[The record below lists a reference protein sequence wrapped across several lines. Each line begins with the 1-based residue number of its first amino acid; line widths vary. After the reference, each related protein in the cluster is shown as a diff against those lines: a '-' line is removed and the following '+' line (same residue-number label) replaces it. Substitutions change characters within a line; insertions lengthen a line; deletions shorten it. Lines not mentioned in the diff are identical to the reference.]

1 MSAHPVDIPVAALH
15 EAAHRSA
22 VVEAM
27 GSFYAEADGLI
38 ARQPGTCASR
48 GACCRFGEYGH
59 RLHVTALEVCYYLA
73 GGEASP
79 SISADACPHVCEG
92 KCRAHARRPLGCR
105 IFYCD
110 PCAESWQG
118 PLTEQLLARLRA
130 MHEELNVPYFYAD
143 WMAILRSIEEES
155 LANVEQRRTNDS

>member
-1 MSAHPVDIPVAALH
+1 MDIPVAALR
-15 EAAHRSA
+15 EAALRSA

-27 GSFYAEADGLI
+27 RSFYAEVDGLI
-38 ARQPGTCASR
+38 AQRSGSCSSC
-48 GACCRFGEYGH
+48 GDCCRFSEYDH

-73 GGEASP
+73 GGDGLP
-79 SISADACPHVCEG
+79 SISADACPHAFEG
-92 KCRAHARRPLGCR
+92 RCRARARRPLGCR

-110 PCAESWQG
+110 PCAQNWQG

-143 WMAILRSIEEES
+143 WMAVLGALRVD
-155 LANVEQRRTNDS
+155 AP

>member
-1 MSAHPVDIPVAALH
+1 MDIPVAALR
-15 EAAHRSA
+15 EAAHRPE

-27 GSFYAEADGLI
+27 RSFYAEADGLI
-38 ARQPGTCASR
+38 ARQPGTCASC
-48 GACCRFGEYGH
+48 GACCGFGEYDH

-73 GGEASP
+73 GGEGSP
-79 SISADACPHVCEG
+79 SINADACPHAFDG
-92 KCRAHARRPLGCR
+92 KCRARARRPLGCR

-143 WMAILRSIEEES
+143 WMAILRSIERES
-155 LANVEQRRTNDS
+155 SANIERRRTHEV